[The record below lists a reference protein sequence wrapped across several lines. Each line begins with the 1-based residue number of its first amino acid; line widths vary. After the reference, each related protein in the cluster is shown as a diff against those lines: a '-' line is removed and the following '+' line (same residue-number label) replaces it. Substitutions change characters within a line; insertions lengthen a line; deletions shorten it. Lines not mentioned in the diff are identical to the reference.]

1 MLALSIQC
9 NGFFNR
15 LHLCPGLKTLA
26 KMCQQIVFVTLE
38 KKDLKDTAV
47 RNV

>member
-9 NGFFNR
+9 NGFFKR

>member
-15 LHLCPGLKTLA
+15 LHLCPGLNTLA
-26 KMCQQIVFVTLE
+26 KICQQIVFETLE

-47 RNV
+47 RNL